1 MDLFFLL
8 NMAYA
13 VLHNDDVT
21 NGFGFKW
28 PDQYN
33 AFIECLQQ
41 THATNTQ
48 CSIVEK
54 KKEEEGGCILLLN
67 NILTSFVLNEF
78 TKPRSDYMR
87 RYVVMQAL
95 GNLHK

>member
-1 MDLFFLL
+1 
-8 NMAYA
+8 MAYA

-41 THATNTQ
+41 THATNTH

-54 KKEEEGGCILLLN
+54 EGGCVLLLN
-67 NILTSFVLNEF
+67 NMLTSFVLNEF

-95 GNLHK
+95 ASVHK